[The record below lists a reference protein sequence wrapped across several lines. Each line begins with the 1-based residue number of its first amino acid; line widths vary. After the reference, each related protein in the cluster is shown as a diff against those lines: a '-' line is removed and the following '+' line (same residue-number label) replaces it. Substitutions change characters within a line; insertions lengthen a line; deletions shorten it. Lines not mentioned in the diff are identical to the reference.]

1 MQLQLAF
8 VIHAVGRQARRRMEG
23 REGFAPDFAAVFH
36 NQDPKRVSYME
47 VGRVE
52 RAR

>member
-1 MQLQLAF
+1 MQLQCAF
-8 VIHAVGRQARRRMEG
+8 VIHTVGSQARQRVEG
-23 REGFAPDFAAVFH
+23 REDFAAVSH